1 MQMRS
6 MYTTSSSVA
15 HHLPMEL
22 ATAVD
27 EQISEDAEADANAM
41 LDAGLHGY
49 LQPSLRA
56 DKATE

>member
-1 MQMRS
+1 MYSLHSVNTCRARCCSRS
-6 MYTTSSSVA
+6 F
-15 HHLPMEL
+15 LEL
-22 ATAVD
+22 ESESGA
-27 EQISEDAEADANAM
+27 EEDAEADANAM